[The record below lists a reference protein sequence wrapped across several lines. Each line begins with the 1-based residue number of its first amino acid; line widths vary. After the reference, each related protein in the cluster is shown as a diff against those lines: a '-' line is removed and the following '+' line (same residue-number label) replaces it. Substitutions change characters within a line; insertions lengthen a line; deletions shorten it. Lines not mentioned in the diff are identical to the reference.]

1 LGLVG
6 IGWDLLANFT
16 ALCLYLIQSLIGLFQ
31 ANKTTYFL
39 VTFFKNIGRFFRV
52 LNDSKFEHKK
62 PFRRI
67 VENNAWRGHIL
78 RNLSAGFDHGL
89 RADLSQMGRRR
100 PARPRRPVRTAFAQ

>member
-1 LGLVG
+1 LGLVSQLHG
-6 IGWDLLANFT
+6 TLPIFNPVAYWPFSGKQNDIFF
-16 ALCLYLIQSLIGLFQ
+16 GHFFQ
-31 ANKTTYFL
+31 KHRP
-39 VTFFKNIGRFFRV
+39 VFRV